1 MTKEKNLSCSFC
13 GKKRSDVSNLISGKT
28 GYICDACVRLCNTV
42 LVKTNTTT
50 TDVEPPTPQA
60 IYNHLCEFVIGQ
72 DQAKKALSV
81 AVHNHY
87 KRLQNPD
94 KEIEKSNVLL
104 VGSTGS
110 GKTLLTKTLAK
121 MLDVPFAIVDATS
134 LTEAG
139 YVGDD
144 VETIITRLLQAT
156 SFDVPSAEHGIIY
169 IDEIDKITRKS
180 EGPSIT
186 RDVSGE
192 GVQQSLLKI
201 LEGATVSVPV
211 QGGRKHPQQE
221 LVTVDTTNI
230 LFICGGAFDHLENIV
245 GKRIQSTSIGFGAP
259 MATEKSSHSAF
270 SEMAK
275 NLRTEDF
282 VKYGFIPEFIGRL
295 PFVVTLDPLNKKA
308 LKSILTVPKNAL
320 ITQYRRLFALSNVE
334 LNITDDAL
342 EALAEKALAQ
352 KTGARGLRGIL
363 DKVLLEYMFDVPSTP
378 NIQSV
383 TITAESVT
391 GKSKPIVQMRPLKQP
406 KAKNK
411 VVK

>member
-1 MTKEKNLSCSFC
+1 MTKEKVLSCSFC
-13 GKKRSDVSNLISGKT
+13 GKKRVDVNNLISGKT

-42 LVKTNTTT
+42 LLKTSTSSAA
-50 TDVEPPTPQA
+50 VEPPTPQA
-60 IYNHLCEFVIGQ
+60 IYDHLCDYVIGQ
-72 DQAKKALSV
+72 EEAKKALSV

-87 KRLQNPD
+87 KRLQHPE

-121 MLDVPFAIVDATS
+121 ILDVPFAIVDATS

-156 SFDVPSAEHGIIY
+156 AFDVASAERGIIY

-192 GVQQSLLKI
+192 GVQQSLLKL
-201 LEGATVSVPV
+201 LEGSTVNVPV

-230 LFICGGAFDHLENIV
+230 LFICGGAFDHLEHIV
-245 GKRIQSTSIGFGAP
+245 GKRMQSSSMGFKAP
-259 MATEKSSHSAF
+259 LQQNKSHQEAF
-270 SEMAK
+270 SEMSK
-275 NLRTEDF
+275 HLRTEDF

-295 PFVVTLDPLNKKA
+295 PFVVTLQPLSKEA
-308 LKSILTVPKNAL
+308 LISILTLPKNAL
-320 ITQYRRLFALSNVE
+320 VLQYQRLFALNNVD
-334 LNITDDAL
+334 LHVTDDAL
-342 EALAEKALAQ
+342 EALANKALAQ

-363 DKVLLEYMFDVPSTP
+363 DKVLLEYMFDVPSKP
-378 NIQSV
+378 NIQSI
-383 TITAESVT
+383 TLTAESVT
-391 GKSKPIVQMRPLKQP
+391 GESKPIVQMRPVTQK
-406 KAKNK
+406 KIKSS
-411 VVK
+411 